1 MFSFFPH
8 PIRSVIP
15 SKNISLDECAAL
27 IRDPEHYAD
36 ITASLRA
43 FTTREERQQ
52 LKASGLD
59 FVTFSGTFSR
69 REEKALIQY
78 SGFIAIDLDHLED
91 LPHARYLLTC
101 DHDMLPAMIFTSPS
115 GDGLKVIYKV
125 GIGEASHGEYF
136 SAILTYL
143 ESNYDLHADPS
154 GRDVCR
160 ACFLCHDPNVLLPA
174 GPVTLDRSFVDTFN
188 VRVSIPVSAPE
199 PLTDHQ
205 AIIANIRTWLDKKLD
220 FTPGQRNRY
229 LSSFSAAMNRYGIPE
244 QTALN
249 ELLTFTCDDFP
260 PGTITAINRSCYR
273 HTEWHNTASFDD
285 NSGLVLTDIDQQEV
299 AELRRSEVAE
309 LSEARWLSLPVSDS
323 KTGKVEAPS
332 EVEALT
338 HSPAHPLSPS
348 PALPIP
354 PLALSSVEAFP
365 ISHLPAFI
373 RDWITI
379 HAETYGTPLDF
390 WAASVIMATATAI
403 GKTHFLTGRYTNNP
417 LLWFVLVAPSGVGKT
432 EPQRKAFAPFHERD
446 KQLIDQYNRDMEEFS
461 RNQSLPRDERDTSMR
476 KPVRTW
482 TVLSDTTPEEVM
494 QSLNGSDRLFIH
506 REELMGWFYD
516 FGRYSKSG
524 EQQSYLSI
532 FSQSEVTVTR
542 KSQPPLKILHPFLN
556 VMGSIQTGL
565 ISEMAKDGRDIS
577 GMMQRFAF
585 VFPDNCDRPYYNE
598 RMVPQN
604 ITDAYSVYINSLLSL
619 KTHEGKGSP
628 VNLSPESEMIF
639 SAWADKNTDIINA
652 LPVTS
657 YERGAFAKLEIIC
670 LRLALT
676 IHFMKWAASAVEESA
691 VTPDTLQSAIDI
703 TEYFRQTARKVGGML
718 KGNQQP
724 DVTLKNIIQ
733 FLASSGKKQHE
744 IAAYLSVS
752 RQYVSKILNQNQK
765 A

>member
-1 MFSFFPH
+1 LFSFFSH
-8 PIRSVIP
+8 PIRTVIP
-15 SKNISLDECAAL
+15 SCTISLDECAAL
-27 IRDPEHYAD
+27 IRDPVHYGEL
-36 ITASLRA
+36 TASLRNA
-43 FTTREERQQ
+43 SSRDDRQKI
-52 LKASGLD
+52 KASGLD
-59 FVTFSGTFSR
+59 FVTFSGVFTR
-69 REEKALIQY
+69 REEKALTEH
-78 SGFIAIDLDHLED
+78 SGLIAMDLDHLED
-91 LPHARYLLTC
+91 LPHARYLLTS
-101 DHDMLPAMIFTSPS
+101 DKDMQPSMIFTSPS
-115 GDGLKVIYKV
+115 GDGLKAIYKV
-125 GIGEASHGEYF
+125 NITEASHAEYF
-136 SAILTYL
+136 AALITYL
-143 ESNYDLHADPS
+143 ENNFGLHADPS

-160 ACFLCHDPNVLLPA
+160 ACFLCHDPGLMLSEN
-174 GPVTLDRSFVDTFN
+174 PVTIGRSFTDTFN
-188 VRVSIPVSAPE
+188 VSIPVSAPIPQ

-205 AIIANIRTWLDKKLD
+205 DIIANIRTWLDKKLD
-220 FTPGQRNRY
+220 FVPGQRNRY
-229 LSSFSAAMNRYGIPE
+229 LASYAAAMNRYGIPE
-244 QTALN
+244 QTALS

-260 PGTITAINRSCYR
+260 PRTITSINRSCYR
-273 HTEWHNTASFDD
+273 HTEWHNTVSFDD
-285 NSGLVLTDIDQQEV
+285 NSGLSILDPDLDFAPSTCYP
-299 AELRRSEVAE
+299 ELVEGSTSTSTCHPEHVEGSA
-309 LSEARWLSLPVSDS
+309 STSTSTSASTSSSASTSTSTSTSPPVSQ
-323 KTGKVEAPS
+323 
-332 EVEALT
+332 
-338 HSPAHPLSPS
+338 
-348 PALPIP
+348 
-354 PLALSSVEAFP
+354 FP
-365 ISHLPAFI
+365 ILGLPAFI
-373 RDWITI
+373 RDWITL

-390 WAASVIMATATAI
+390 WAASVLMATATAV
-403 GKTHFLTGRYTNNP
+403 GKTHFLAGRYTNNP

-446 KQLIDQYNRDMEEFS
+446 KVLIDQYNRDMEEFA

-542 KSQPPLKILHPFLN
+542 KSQPPFKILHPFLN

-604 ITDAYSVYINSLLSL
+604 ITDAYSTYINSLLSL
-619 KTHEGKGSP
+619 KTVEGKGSP
-628 VNLSPESEMIF
+628 VRLSPESELIF
-639 SAWADKNTDIINA
+639 GKWADKNTDIINA

-657 YERGAFAKLEIIC
+657 YERGAYAKLEIIC

-676 IHFMKWAASAVEESA
+676 IHFMKWAATAIEESA
-691 VTPDTLQSAIDI
+691 VTPETLQSAIDI

-724 DVTLKNIIQ
+724 DLSLKNIIQ
-733 FLASSGKKQHE
+733 FLFASGKKQHE
-744 IAAYLSVS
+744 IAVYLNVS

-765 A
+765 G